1 MTYPARWQDNLR
13 MIAPPE
19 AVPGEVRW
27 RARDRRALRSEL
39 QGLPSGTPVVLLSL
53 GPGGRRRCRALAEDA
68 GIQVER
74 EYVAFPSARAPAY
87 LVEDAASAWGYFVRA
102 VLATPPRVRLPRLV
116 DAAVRIARAVSRW
129 PAVRMLSPGRVV
141 VGRRA

>member
-1 MTYPARWQDNLR
+1 MTYPERWQDNAGV
-13 MIAPPE
+13 IAPPG
-19 AVPGEVRW
+19 AVRVEVRW
-27 RARDRRALRSEL
+27 GRRDRRALRSEL
-39 QGLPSGTPVVLLSL
+39 QGLASGTPVVLLSL

-87 LVEDAASAWGYFVRA
+87 LVEDAAPAWRYFVRA
-102 VLATPPRVRLPRLV
+102 VLATPPRVRFPSLFEV
-116 DAAVRIARAVSRW
+116 AVRIARTVSRW
-129 PAVRMLSPGRVV
+129 PAVRRLSPGRVV